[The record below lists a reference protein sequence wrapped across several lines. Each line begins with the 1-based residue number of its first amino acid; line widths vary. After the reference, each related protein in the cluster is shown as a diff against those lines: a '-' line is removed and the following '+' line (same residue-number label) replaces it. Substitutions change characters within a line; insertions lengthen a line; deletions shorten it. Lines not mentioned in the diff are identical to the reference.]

1 MKRIRWSP
9 AAASDLEEIRNYLNE
24 HHPTF
29 TRTTI
34 RKLYA
39 AARSL
44 KQTPQR
50 GRTGLKPGTRELV
63 LSPLPYIIVY
73 GVEAE
78 MVHIFRVLQASKDR
92 S

>member
-1 MKRIRWSP
+1 MKGIRWSP
-9 AAASDLEEIRNYLNE
+9 AAASDLEEIHNYLDE

-29 TRTTI
+29 VQTTI
-34 RKLYA
+34 RKLYD

-44 KQTPQR
+44 KQMPQR
-50 GRTGLKPGTRELV
+50 GRIGLKPGTREMV

-78 MVHIFRVLQASKDR
+78 MVHIFRVLHASKDR